1 MATTENTTITVLNR
15 PRRSLLYVPGNRREL
30 IEKCKKYNPDSL
42 ILDLEDAVPP
52 QEKGRARDVVREALL
67 SIDFGHIEK
76 TVRINSPETEDGEK
90 DLEAILP
97 AKPDCIRIPK
107 VEAVR
112 EIATLDRRMNET
124 EKAHG
129 FPRASIAVIPILE
142 TATGVWKAYEILS
155 GCSRIIG
162 VAIGAEDLMK
172 DMGMPSRE
180 KTVLSWIRI
189 LVKLQAAAAK
199 VAAFDGVY
207 SNFNDLEGLRT
218 EARAARD
225 WGYEGKSVIH
235 PKQIPIV
242 NEVFS
247 PTQDEIEYAS
257 RVSEAFERVVQ
268 TGGGVANLDG
278 KMIDKPVYERAQKI
292 LEKARLLNLV

>member
-1 MATTENTTITVLNR
+1 MATPENTTITLLNR
-15 PRRSLLYVPGNRREL
+15 PRRSLLYVPGNKREL

-52 QEKGRARDVVREALL
+52 QEKERARDVVREALL

-97 AKPDCIRIPK
+97 AQPDCIRIPK
-107 VEAVR
+107 VETAR
-112 EIATLDRRMNET
+112 EIITLDKRMEET
-124 EKAHG
+124 EKAQG
-129 FPRASIAVIPILE
+129 FPRTSITIIPILE
-142 TATGVWKAYEILS
+142 TATGVWNAYEILS

-162 VAIGAEDLMK
+162 VAIGAEDLMR

-189 LVKLQAAAAK
+189 LLKVQAAAAK

-207 SNFNDLEGLRT
+207 SNFNDLEGLRA

-235 PKQIPIV
+235 PKQIPVV

-257 RVSEAFERVVQ
+257 RVSEAFQRVLQ

-278 KMIDKPVYERAQKI
+278 VCFEVDIGVPC
-292 LEKARLLNLV
+292 LVFGLD

>member
-1 MATTENTTITVLNR
+1 
-15 PRRSLLYVPGNRREL
+15 LYVPGNRREL

-52 QEKGRARDVVREALL
+52 QEKERARDVVREALL

-107 VEAVR
+107 VETAR
-112 EIATLDRRMNET
+112 EIVTLNRRMEET
-124 EKAHG
+124 EKAQG
-129 FPRASIAVIPILE
+129 FPKTSITIIPILE
-142 TATGVWKAYEILS
+142 TATGVWNAYEILS

-162 VAIGAEDLMK
+162 VAIGAEDLMR
-172 DMGMPSRE
+172 DLGMPSRE
-180 KTVLSWIRI
+180 KMVLSWIRI
-189 LVKLQAAAAK
+189 LVKVQAAAAK

-207 SNFNDLEGLRT
+207 SNFNDLEGLRA
-218 EARAARD
+218 EACAARD

-235 PKQIPIV
+235 PKQIPVV

-247 PTQDEIEYAS
+247 PTKDEIEYAS
-257 RVSEAFERVVQ
+257 RVSEAFQRVVQ
-268 TGGGVANLDG
+268 NGGGVANLDG

-292 LEKARLLNLV
+292 LEKARLLNLS

>member
-30 IEKCKKYNPDSL
+30 IEKCKKYNHDSL

-52 QEKGRARDVVREALL
+52 QEKGRARDIVREALL

-107 VEAVR
+107 VETAR

-129 FPRASIAVIPILE
+129 FPRASITIIPILE
-142 TATGVWKAYEILS
+142 TATGVWKAHEILS

-162 VAIGAEDLMK
+162 VAIGAEDLMR

-207 SNFNDLEGLRT
+207 SNFNDLEGLRA
-218 EARAARD
+218 EASAARD

-235 PKQIPIV
+235 PKQIPVV

-257 RVSEAFERVVQ
+257 RVSEAFQRVVQ